1 MNTAPGTA
9 LTDPA
14 WVRAH
19 ITALGRSWGASTPRA
34 AGTLWWSMVASALV
48 EPLVTATAAGRTPPA
63 LGLGRLVCVVR
74 PDGGVDRVL
83 DPAATPETAPPPVGA
98 RTGVVSGGGASAG
111 DAATDTASP
120 GGAPAA
126 PDDATTAL
134 HDALAAVVPVVAD
147 SCGAGIPALWAIV
160 ADALGNRA
168 VDAGAPAVA
177 VELAARLGPPLP
189 TPRFVEVGGRTFV
202 HRVSCCLVY
211 ELPGSGLCT
220 SCPKRPAAER
230 AALLAEHAARR

>member
-1 MNTAPGTA
+1 M
-9 LTDPA
+9 
-14 WVRAH
+14 
-19 ITALGRSWGASTPRA
+19 
-34 AGTLWWSMVASALV
+34 
-48 EPLVTATAAGRTPPA
+48 
-63 LGLGRLVCVVR
+63 
-74 PDGGVDRVL
+74 
-83 DPAATPETAPPPVGA
+83 
-98 RTGVVSGGGASAG
+98 
-111 DAATDTASP
+111 
-120 GGAPAA
+120 
-126 PDDATTAL
+126 
-134 HDALAAVVPVVAD
+134 AD